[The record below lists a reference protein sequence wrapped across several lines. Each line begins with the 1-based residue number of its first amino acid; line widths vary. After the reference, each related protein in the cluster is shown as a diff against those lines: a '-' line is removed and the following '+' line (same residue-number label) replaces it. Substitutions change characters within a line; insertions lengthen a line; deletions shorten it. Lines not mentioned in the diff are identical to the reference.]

1 MRRVAEVLLEWF
13 RVNQRDLPW
22 RHTYDPYHVWIS
34 EVMLQQTQMERG
46 VARFLSW
53 IEKFPD
59 VGAVAAASEQEIL
72 KSWEG
77 LGYYARARNLHRAA
91 QQIVGEYGGEVPS
104 DYTELLGL
112 PGVGPYTAAAVSS
125 IAGNN
130 DVVAIDANVIR
141 VISRLF
147 DIEGMVKDR
156 LVRAEIETVANRLLP
171 KGRARNFNQ
180 AMMEFGAL
188 VCRPKNPDCSGCP
201 LSDDCMAFLH
211 NTVHMRPQLAKGP
224 QLVQELW
231 LAAIIMDG
239 GRLYLRK
246 RPSNGLWGGLWEFP
260 GTRILDTESKNLSG
274 PGLEKLLVEETGIG
288 VRLKR
293 ELCRVKHQYTNHR
306 LTVIAWFCELA
317 EGLPEGGQWVAPADL
332 DNYGFPAGPRKI
344 IETLRETGFF
354 LSA

>member
-22 RHTYDPYHVWIS
+22 RHTYEPYHVWIS

-59 VGAVAAASEQEIL
+59 VRAVAAASEQEIL
-72 KSWEG
+72 KAWEG

-91 QQIVGEYGGEVPS
+91 QQIVGEYGGQVPS

-112 PGVGPYTAAAVSS
+112 PGVGPYTAAAISS

-141 VISRLF
+141 VVSRLF
-147 DIEGMVKDR
+147 DIEGLVKDR
-156 LVRAEIETVANRLLP
+156 FVRAEIETKANRLLP
-171 KGRARNFNQ
+171 QGRARNFNQ

-188 VCRPKNPDCSGCP
+188 VCRPKNPDCSCCP
-201 LSDDCMAFLH
+201 LSGDCMAFRN
-211 NTVHMRPQLAKGP
+211 NTVHMRPELAKGP
-224 QLVQELW
+224 QVVQELW
-231 LAAIIMDG
+231 LAAIIMDR
-239 GRLYLRK
+239 GRFYIRK

-260 GTRILDTESKNLSG
+260 GTQIPSKGSKALSRARVG
-274 PGLEKLLVEETGIG
+274 ELLLGETGIS
-288 VRLKR
+288 VSVKH
-293 ELCRVKHQYTNHR
+293 ELCRVQHQYTNHR
-306 LTVIAWFCELA
+306 VTVIAWLCELA
-317 EGLPEGGQWVAPADL
+317 EGSPEGGQWVEPADL
-332 DNYGFPAGPRKI
+332 NEYGFPAGPRKI
-344 IETLRETGFF
+344 IETLREDGFF
-354 LSA
+354 LSV